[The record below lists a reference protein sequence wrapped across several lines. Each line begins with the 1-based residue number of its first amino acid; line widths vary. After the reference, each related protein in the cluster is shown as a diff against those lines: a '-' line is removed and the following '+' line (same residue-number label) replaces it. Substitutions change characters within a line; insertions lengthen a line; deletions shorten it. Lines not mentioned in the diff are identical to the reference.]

1 MMSTAPTPGTNAAAD
16 QQPQRI
22 GSFDIKEL
30 LFVAVAGAAGGIL
43 FWLLSAWSSLPT
55 FPGWPLYGQILAL
68 AFIGAIAALFGVYLL
83 TASDLT
89 AMRTYV
95 FAIVCG
101 LVWQPIINSAR
112 QSVNYASAGR
122 QVSAV
127 NTQADQLSSALNQG
141 NAQRIDTA
149 VTATV
154 PAVTQAIDQL
164 PSVQDAAQKQEI
176 VNGSKKAITA
186 LESASAKAPAPS
198 IQAIQK
204 IGVSAGQANQTDVG
218 LSAIQSLH
226 TISMHSSTPSA
237 ISASE
242 ESIKAIAASSK
253 DPSVK
258 KAAEVS
264 LRDLSSQRAA
274 FKPK

>member
-1 MMSTAPTPGTNAAAD
+1 MGTAPATGKRAAGK
-16 QQPQRI
+16 RI
-22 GSFDIKEL
+22 SSFDIKEF

-43 FWLLSAWSSLPT
+43 SWLLSAWSSLPT
-55 FPGWPLYGQILAL
+55 FPGWPVYGQILAL
-68 AFIGAIAALFGVYLL
+68 AFIGSIAALFGVYLL
-83 TASDLT
+83 TASDLN

-101 LVWQPIINSAR
+101 LVWQPIINTAR

-127 NTQADQLSSALNQG
+127 NAEDDRLSSAVNQG
-141 NAQRIDTA
+141 DAQRINTA
-149 VTATV
+149 VTSTV

-164 PSVQDAAQKQEI
+164 PNVQDAAQKQEI
-176 VNGSKKAITA
+176 VEGSKKAITA
-186 LESASAKAPAPS
+186 LENASTKAPDSS

-204 IGVSAGQANQTDVG
+204 IGLSAGHANQTDVD

-226 TISMHSSTPSA
+226 AISMRSSTPA
-237 ISASE
+237 TIKASE
-242 ESIKAIAASSK
+242 DSIKLIAENSK

-264 LRDLSSQRAA
+264 LRDLLSQRAVPVNA
-274 FKPK
+274 R

>member
-1 MMSTAPTPGTNAAAD
+1 MTTAPAPGTRAAGG
-16 QQPQRI
+16 QQPERI
-22 GSFDIKEL
+22 SSFDVKEF

-43 FWLLSAWSSLPT
+43 FWLLSASSSLPT
-55 FPGWPLYGQILAL
+55 FPGWPVYGQILAL
-68 AFIGAIAALFGVYLL
+68 AFIGSIAALFGVYLL
-83 TASDLT
+83 TASDLN

-101 LVWQPIINSAR
+101 LVWQPIISTAR

-127 NTQADQLSSALNQG
+127 NAQDDQLSSAVNQG
-141 NAQRIDTA
+141 DAQRINTA
-149 VTATV
+149 VTSTV

-164 PSVQDAAQKQEI
+164 PNVRDAAQKQEI
-176 VNGSKKAITA
+176 VDGSKKAITA
-186 LESASAKAPAPS
+186 LESASAKAPDSS

-204 IGVSAGQANQTDVG
+204 IGLSAGHANQSDVD

-226 TISMHSSTPSA
+226 AISMRSSTPA
-237 ISASE
+237 TIKASE
-242 ESIKAIAASSK
+242 DSIKLIAENSK
-253 DPSVK
+253 DSSVK

-264 LRDLSSQRAA
+264 LRDLSSQRAVVVTTH
-274 FKPK
+274 